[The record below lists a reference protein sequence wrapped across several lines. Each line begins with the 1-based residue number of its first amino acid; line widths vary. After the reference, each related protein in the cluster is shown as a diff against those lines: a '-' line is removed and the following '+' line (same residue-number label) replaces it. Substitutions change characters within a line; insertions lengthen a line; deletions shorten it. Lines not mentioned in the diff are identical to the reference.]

1 MAGLVP
7 AIPIMGSAALFLIE
21 ITGPSSVMTVELN

>member
-7 AIPIMGSAALFLIE
+7 AMPIRGSASPHSIG
-21 ITGPSSVMTVELN
+21 ITGSRPVMTVELN